1 MVIMKNQLER
11 GVEVL
16 LQENLTR
23 FSRKIIELSS
33 ITEMDVCVVNS
44 NLVQIMGTG
53 RYYSLINE
61 KTIETSLHNRL
72 LQGIEKYLLVKPHE
86 DIVCNK
92 CEYLRECSGLVHLVV
107 PIEFKN
113 DHMSLMLTAT
123 KDHNKKELLNNT
135 SLYLHL
141 VDYFNKQIEKESY
154 ELNDKDTIDC
164 AKKSIQSLINL
175 TDKNVLIM
183 KKDVI
188 LYVNDSLKKIL
199 GLNPSDS
206 NISIQNNMHFGSRKT
221 SDKSFQLSMDI
232 SGETKNFSIY
242 SRTIDKMLD
251 LKMVFVEPAKP
262 KSVSYFDKHIFL
274 SPNIKKTINIAKKVS
289 ASNSTILL
297 EGESGSGK
305 EVFADGIHDE
315 SDRSQGQFISVNCA
329 AIPETLWESEF
340 FGYSEGAFTGAKR
353 GGKIGKFQAADKG
366 TLFLDE
372 IEEMPLSMQ
381 AKLLRVLE
389 TKTIIPVGSNKQV
402 DIDVRIITATNKILE
417 EMVRK
422 GLFREDLFYRLNVI
436 KIQIPPLRERKEDI
450 IPLANYFLKGF
461 SSINKGGRVIEL
473 TSEARDCLTKYSWP
487 GNIRE
492 LKNAIEFAFS
502 ITNNTYITPEE
513 LPVYIIEE
521 SNSSSSNL
529 YQIDSIKDFE
539 YNALRTC
546 IGTYGLTEKG
556 KRKIEEKL
564 GISRATLYRKLKK
577 YDLR

>member
-1 MVIMKNQLER
+1 M
-11 GVEVL
+11 

-23 FSRKIIELSS
+23 FSQKIIELSS

-44 NLVQIMGTG
+44 NLVRIMGTG

-61 KTIETSLHNRL
+61 KAVDKSLHNRL
-72 LQGIEKYLLVKPHE
+72 FQSSEKYLLVKPHE
-86 DIVCNK
+86 DKVCNK
-92 CEYLRECSGLVHLVV
+92 CEYLHDCSGLVHLAV
-107 PIEFKN
+107 PFKIN
-113 DHMSLMLTAT
+113 KNNMSLLLTAT
-123 KDHNKKELLNNT
+123 KDHYKKELLNNT

-154 ELNDKDTIDC
+154 VLNDKNAIDC
-164 AKKSIQSLINL
+164 ANKSIQSLINL
-175 TDKNVLIM
+175 IDKNVMIM

-188 LYVNDSLKKIL
+188 LYVNDHLKIL
-199 GLNPSDS
+199 FGLSPSDS
-206 NISIQNNMHFGSRKT
+206 NDHVQNNLRFGSTKMN
-221 SDKSFQLSMDI
+221 DKSFQLSADI
-232 SGETKNFSIY
+232 SGETRYFSVY
-242 SRTIDKMLD
+242 SRTIDKALG
-251 LKMVFVEPAKP
+251 LKLVFVESARSKNI
-262 KSVSYFDKHIFL
+262 SFFDRHIFL
-274 SPNIKKTINIAKKVS
+274 SPNIKKAIDIAKKVS
-289 ASNSTILL
+289 TSNSTILL
-297 EGESGSGK
+297 EGESGTGK
-305 EVFADGIHDE
+305 EVFADGIHYE

-340 FGYSEGAFTGAKR
+340 FGYADGAFTGAKK
-353 GGKIGKFQAADKG
+353 GGKMGKFQAADKG

-372 IEEMPLSMQ
+372 IEEMPISMQ

-402 DIDVRIITATNKILE
+402 GIDVRIIAATNKNLE

-422 GLFREDLFYRLNVI
+422 GFFREDLFYRLNVI
-436 KIQIPPLRERKEDI
+436 KIHIPPLRERKEDI

-461 SSINKGGRVIEL
+461 SINKGGRVIEL
-473 TSEARDCLTKYSWP
+473 TFEACDCLSKYSWP

-492 LKNAIEFAFS
+492 LKNAIEFAVS

-513 LPVYIIEE
+513 LPVYITEE
-521 SNSSSSNL
+521 SNSLSSNL
-529 YQIDSIKDFE
+529 YQIDTIKDFE

-577 YDLR
+577 YNLR